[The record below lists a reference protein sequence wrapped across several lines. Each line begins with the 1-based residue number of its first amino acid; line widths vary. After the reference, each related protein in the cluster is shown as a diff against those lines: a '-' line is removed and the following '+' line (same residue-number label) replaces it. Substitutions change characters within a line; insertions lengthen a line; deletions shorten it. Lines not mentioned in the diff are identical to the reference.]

1 MFMVFLSF
9 LVLIIM
15 IKKNKTGNA
24 KYNRDKKAVIFTK
37 AGSNLANSSPTTL
50 VRLLIHEQLHA
61 HIDEH
66 NLFDKENIVDDLF
79 ETYNKFIEAVEH
91 DVNYGDRNSERYSLA
106 VNIKKWIEDN
116 GFTFKDYLNV
126 LKLNKKII
134 ILNFLKMNNVE
145 YLLKNGLLKV
155 YLKVI
160 LLSI

>member
-1 MFMVFLSF
+1 M
-9 LVLIIM
+9 
-15 IKKNKTGNA
+15 
-24 KYNRDKKAVIFTK
+24 
-37 AGSNLANSSPTTL
+37 
-50 VRLLIHEQLHA
+50 
-61 HIDEH
+61 
-66 NLFDKENIVDDLF
+66 F

-91 DVNYGDRNSERYSLA
+91 DANYGNRNSERYSLA